1 SQLNDQQ
8 ALERQAEQQLAA
20 TRQGLESALQ
30 ALALSLPAEGT
41 EAAWLHAR
49 ESEFA
54 QWQAQQTRHDAIQQQ
69 IAALRPLLET
79 LPTSDETEVEAE
91 SAIPD
96 NWREIHEEC
105 LSLHSQLVAQ
115 QQQETQEKA
124 RLDQSQAQFTSAL
137 AASRFSDREAFL
149 AALLDD
155 ETAQRL
161 TQLKQT
167 LEQQL
172 QQAAALCEQATRQH
186 EAHLALRPQG

>member
-1 SQLNDQQ
+1 
-8 ALERQAEQQLAA
+8 
-20 TRQGLESALQ
+20 
-30 ALALSLPAEGT
+30 
-41 EAAWLHAR
+41 
-49 ESEFA
+49 
-54 QWQAQQTRHDAIQQQ
+54 QAQQTQHDAIQQQ

-137 AASRFSDREAFL
+137 AA
-149 AALLDD
+149 
-155 ETAQRL
+155 
-161 TQLKQT
+161 
-167 LEQQL
+167 
-172 QQAAALCEQATRQH
+172 
-186 EAHLALRPQG
+186 